1 MKGGTQSSRKKEAL
15 RSCTEQKT
23 FHLGRRQQEQEV
35 VLGKGT
41 GWLVQR
47 YFPQGM
53 CVCVCVYARTCMRAK
68 LHPILCNPMDCSPPG
83 SSVHGIQH

>member
-47 YFPQGM
+47 YVPQGM
-53 CVCVCVYARTCMRAK
+53 HVCVCVCA
-68 LHPILCNPMDCSPPG
+68 H
-83 SSVHGIQH
+83 VHACVLSYI